1 MKRTLLGLLLCSGLA
16 LAEPASGPRL
26 VVPVPHSH
34 PISVLKESPD
44 GAYLA
49 SGDISGALKIWDEST
64 RQLQQT
70 LSSQRG
76 GFLPLWLDWLGS
88 DRLVCYGND
97 FRYHLFDVR
106 SGQQLASRPDKPCRN
121 QGGAAQA
128 AGHLFFCPKESDPP
142 VLQQWDPVSWT
153 QQGSWPLPGVP
164 AGDSVWYLSVNRQG
178 TRACLLLESGKA
190 LELALPDGKVNWK
203 LDKVPDQ
210 FTLLNYGPDGETVLG
225 SSAQGI
231 YFCKAGNLRGP
242 FGHPPDQQAHWVDNQ
257 VQYLWQQKLVQIDPE
272 HPASDK
278 VIGSKPISDAFAV
291 GVANHQLM
299 VGNMHGKVIKAASAE
314 AALDEPPFS
323 EICHLA
329 HDRKGRIYAGLVT
342 GQVVCWSMHSG
353 TREALLEGQGRV
365 LGMALSADGKVLLVS
380 RADQPLAIYDAQK
393 LELKSKLPAAS
404 GLTSLQTSE
413 DGRFVLGLRNLK
425 MEVYDLQR
433 GSLFKQQSLPRA
445 VALTRLGP
453 AKLAVAESGQVLEY
467 NLLDGKQSR
476 YVNLHA
482 TALEFNSQ
490 GALYALDE
498 MGPGRVA
505 LLPVVERKAQELL
518 QLPAGTKI
526 YQFQSH
532 SSRPLNLSYDPVGQ
546 RWLMVGDQGQVLH
559 LTDKPVPLALLPDAG
574 NWSSSPLV
582 PLPNGS
588 FMSVGRESTLEF
600 WNPRETTPSA
610 QLLVLNQGVDW
621 LVTDRSGLFD
631 GTPVAERQIEWLVN
645 NRKVRVDQI
654 FEKAYRPG
662 LLKSL
667 GSASRLPSASQAP
680 VAGLQIQPPQVTFQ
694 SPAPGA
700 VVPQR
705 IVEVRLAVK
714 DLGGGAGEPRLFVN
728 GKAVPQTARREGGD
742 YLLQAP
748 LQAGVND
755 LRCSAMD
762 KSGTVESRGDR
773 LRVTCTAVAQRNP
786 KLIVV
791 ALGVNQAGNAPKLS
805 FAEKDAQ
812 SLSEKLKSPLFDS
825 TEVRL
830 LTGEKARTDVLR
842 QTFEELGKEA
852 QPQDTLVLFL
862 AGHGSLDSS
871 GYHFLMA
878 PGQPSVDGPALAQ
891 WLREFPAQKQFVI
904 LDTCHAGAVSDEM
917 ASSFALSQQR
927 MARGSGVYM
936 LAACRSDQS
945 ALELPKLQHGLL
957 TYSLLEGLKSA
968 PPNSRQQVTVSGLVY
983 YVCSQVPDL
992 CRQVGLNQDVFQFV
1006 SGTDFPIRQSGK
1018 P

>member
-1 MKRTLLGLLLCSGLA
+1 MMKPTLLAFLFCTGLA
-16 LAEPASGPRL
+16 LAEPAPRL
-26 VVPVPHSH
+26 VVPVPHTH
-34 PISVLKESPD
+34 PVSVLRESLD

-49 SGDISGALKIWDEST
+49 TGDVSGTLKIWDEST

-76 GFLPLWLDWLGS
+76 GFMPLWLDWLGA
-88 DRLVCYGND
+88 DRLICYGND

-106 SGQQLASRPDKPCRN
+106 SGQKLSSWPDKANRN

-128 AGHLFFCPKESDPP
+128 AGRLFFCPGDSDPP
-142 VLQQWDPVSWT
+142 VLQQWDPTTWT
-153 QQGSWPLPGVP
+153 QQASWPLPGVQ
-164 AGDSVWYLSVNRQG
+164 AGDSVCALSVNRQG
-178 TRACLLLESGKA
+178 TRACLQLKSGKA
-190 LELALPDGKVNWK
+190 LEIRLPDGKVSWQ
-203 LDKVPDQ
+203 LERTPDR
-210 FTLLNYGPDGETVLG
+210 FALLEYGPDGETVLASG
-225 SSAQGI
+225 SQGV
-231 YFCKAGNLRGP
+231 YFCEAGKLRGP
-242 FGHPPDQQAHWVDNQ
+242 FGHPPDHKAYWVDNQ
-257 VQYLWQQKLVQIDPE
+257 VQYLWQKKLVALDPE
-272 HPASDK
+272 HPERARE
-278 VIGSKPISDAFAV
+278 IGSSPVQDTFTE
-291 GVANHQLM
+291 GVANHHL
-299 VGNMHGKVIKAASAE
+299 VFGDMHGKLLRATTLEPAIEV
-314 AALDEPPFS
+314 PPFT
-323 EICHLA
+323 EIRYLA
-329 HDRKGRIYAGLVT
+329 YGRKGRIYAGLLT
-342 GQVVCWSMHSG
+342 GQVACWSLQSG
-353 TREALLEGQGRV
+353 TRETLLDGQGRV
-365 LGMALSADGKVLLVS
+365 QGMALSSDGKVLLVS
-380 RADQPLAIYDAQK
+380 RTDQPLHVYDAEK
-393 LELKSKLPAAS
+393 LQLKGKLPAAA
-404 GLTSLQTSE
+404 GLTGLRTNE
-413 DGRFVLGLRNLK
+413 DGRFVVGTRNGKL
-425 MEVYDLQR
+425 EVYDLQK
-433 GSLFKQQSLPRA
+433 GELIKQRPVTGA
-445 VALTRLGP
+445 VALSSQGRP
-453 AKLAVAESGQVLEY
+453 KLAISGPGEVLEID
-467 NLLDGKQSR
+467 LLDGKQRS
-476 YVNLHA
+476 YFNMHA
-482 TALEFNSQ
+482 TALEYDSQ
-490 GALYALDE
+490 GALFALDQI
-498 MGPGRVA
+498 GVGRVC
-505 LLPVVERKAQELL
+505 LQPVVERKPEEMVQR
-518 QLPAGTKI
+518 PPGSRM
-526 YQFQSH
+526 YQFESR
-532 SSRPLNLSYDPVGQ
+532 SSLPLGLRYDAVGR
-546 RWLMVGDQGQVLH
+546 RWLMVGDQGQVFQ
-559 LTDKPVPLALLPDAG
+559 LTDKAQPELLLPDAG
-574 NWSSSPLV
+574 NWSSGPLTA
-582 PLPNGS
+582 LPNGT
-588 FMSVGRESTLEF
+588 FVSVGREHTLEF
-600 WNPRETTPSA
+600 WKPKEATPNG
-610 QLLVLNQGVDW
+610 QLLVLNQGIDW

-631 GTPVAERQIEWLVN
+631 GTPVAERQVEWLVD

-667 GSASRLPSASQAP
+667 GSSTPQSAARAP
-680 VAGLQIQPPQVTFQ
+680 VAGLQIQPPQVSFRA
-694 SPAPGA
+694 PAPGA
-700 VVPQR
+700 EVPQR
-705 IVEVRLAVK
+705 IVEVRIAVK

-748 LQAGVND
+748 LQAGVNE

-773 LRVTCTAVAQRNP
+773 LRVTCTAVAQRSP

-805 FAEKDAQ
+805 FAEKDAE

-830 LTGEKARTDVLR
+830 LTGDRARTDLLR
-842 QTFEELGKEA
+842 QTFEELGKDA

-862 AGHGSLDSS
+862 AGHGSLDSK